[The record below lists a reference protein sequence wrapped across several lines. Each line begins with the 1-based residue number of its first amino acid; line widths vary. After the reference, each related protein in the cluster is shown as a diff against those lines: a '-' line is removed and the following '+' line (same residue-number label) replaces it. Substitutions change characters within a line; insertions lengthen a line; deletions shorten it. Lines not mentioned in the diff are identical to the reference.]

1 MSKQDIVHCG
11 LVWLMVGGS
20 APMNYADPTLAIGLL
35 LMGMGIGAFLTRE
48 FYRRNL
54 HAIVDQEIEER
65 CRCGSYRANPAS
77 RRPIQPIAHHALRLQ
92 GGHSPERA
100 N

>member
-1 MSKQDIVHCG
+1 
-11 LVWLMVGGS
+11 
-20 APMNYADPTLAIGLL
+20 MNYADPSLAVGLL

-54 HAIVDQEIEER
+54 HAIVDQEIEES
-65 CRCGSYRANPAS
+65 CRCGGHRENSSS
-77 RRPIQPIAHHALRLQ
+77 RRPTQPIAHHALRLQ